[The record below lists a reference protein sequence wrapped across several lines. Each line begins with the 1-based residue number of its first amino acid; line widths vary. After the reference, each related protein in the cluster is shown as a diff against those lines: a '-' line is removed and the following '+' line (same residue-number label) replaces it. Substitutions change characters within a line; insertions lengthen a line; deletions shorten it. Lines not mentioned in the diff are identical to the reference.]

1 MDTWVPISVVVLVV
15 VVGIVVLVVRA
26 ARDRGAPSDPED
38 DATRK
43 EADEA
48 YYRSQRDQ
56 TGLPPGDRR
65 PGTDGG
71 SRP

>member
-1 MDTWVPISVVVLVV
+1 MDTWVPIAVVVLLV
-15 VVGIVVLVVRA
+15 VVGIAVLVVRA
-26 ARDRGAPSDPED
+26 TRSRGAPGDPED

-65 PGTDGG
+65 RGTGG
-71 SRP
+71 ASRQ